1 MIAKSTFTILFILLL
16 ISHSWAI
23 NISIIPS
30 APKQGDVILIRIK
43 SSDDRTTPEGSFMGR
58 KLKFFR
64 AESGDFVAL
73 AGVDMRASSGEYRLE
88 ISDGKNILERDIKI
102 ISGSFETQELSLP
115 KNMVDLDPETL
126 KRVKAELLRLTQL
139 WSVLNDERLWDGR
152 FIMPVRGAIISPF
165 GARRIINGQE
175 RNPHSGIDIKA
186 QEGEPVIAPNS
197 GKVVLIDKQ
206 FFGGKTLV
214 LDHGYG
220 IYSMFFHLSTIA
232 VSPDQ
237 QVEKGSII
245 GYVGATGRATGPH
258 LHWGIRL
265 HGLRINPLSLINL
278 DL

>member
-1 MIAKSTFTILFILLL
+1 MIAKSIFIILFILLL
-16 ISHSWAI
+16 ISNSWAI

-30 APKQGDVILIRIK
+30 VAKQGDVIFIRIK

-64 AESGDFVAL
+64 TESGDFVAL
-73 AGVDMRASSGEYRLE
+73 AGVDMRASSGKYHLE
-88 ISDGKNILERDIKI
+88 ISDGKSILERDIKI
-102 ISGSFETQELSLP
+102 IPGSFETQRLSFP

-152 FIMPVRGAIISPF
+152 FIMPVKGAIISPF

-186 QEGEPVIAPNS
+186 QEGEPIIAPNS
-197 GKVVLIDKQ
+197 GKVVLIDEQ

-220 IYSMFFHLSTIA
+220 IYSMLFHLSKIT
-232 VSPDQ
+232 VSP
-237 QVEKGSII
+237 G
-245 GYVGATGRATGPH
+245 
-258 LHWGIRL
+258 
-265 HGLRINPLSLINL
+265 
-278 DL
+278 